1 MAGELKETDNN
12 SLKENEELSNAVE
25 QKFDELDNAL
35 TKGEEF
41 IESNSKSL
49 LIGVGII
56 ILIIFGVI

>member
-35 TKGEEF
+35 TKGEAF
-41 IESNSKSL
+41 K
-49 LIGVGII
+49 IGRAHV
-56 ILIIFGVI
+56 